1 MIQEVL
7 DTTEER
13 RLTKA
18 ARSRLSK
25 ETASE
30 RWKKRDGNQRV
41 LLFNGPWQESLVST
55 QWGDLVEVTEEHHEL
70 VRLEP
75 CMLKLLELCLDL
87 LDGLGVR
94 FSSLNIG
101 MLARIGRLLL
111 LRDKVDSVF
120 GGLVFFFLSFYV
132 SQLATCIF
140 WTHSC
145 VA

>member
-1 MIQEVL
+1 
-7 DTTEER
+7 
-13 RLTKA
+13 
-18 ARSRLSK
+18 
-25 ETASE
+25 
-30 RWKKRDGNQRV
+30 
-41 LLFNGPWQESLVST
+41 
-55 QWGDLVEVTEEHHEL
+55 
-70 VRLEP
+70 
-75 CMLKLLELCLDL
+75 MLKLLELCLDL

-132 SQLATCIF
+132 SQLATGIF
-140 WTHSC
+140 WTHSR